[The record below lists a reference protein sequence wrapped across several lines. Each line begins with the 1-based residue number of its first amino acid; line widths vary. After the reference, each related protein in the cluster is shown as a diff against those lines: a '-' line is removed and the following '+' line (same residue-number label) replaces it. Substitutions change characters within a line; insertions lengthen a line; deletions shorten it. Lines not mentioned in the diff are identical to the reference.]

1 MERQAEKSDRGFGVR
16 AALLAIVPILA
27 TGCASERSAYV
38 VGPERSGSSYS
49 EQRSYFTIT
58 VREGDSLSK
67 IAVRYATTVASLS
80 RLNDLNE
87 TRPIYPGQVLRVP
100 APPHNTVASVP
111 LPQPRPRP
119 AFEAPHDIPT
129 PRPRPD
135 QSSANVTPEQT
146 AAANGGGESWLSW
159 WPKADGAPASDT
171 ETAKFIWPVQG
182 RIIEGF
188 GLGTHGER
196 NDGIN
201 IATEE
206 GTPIRAAASGT
217 VTYTGN
223 ELKDYGNLVLI
234 RHGDGYVTAYAHA
247 ASIRVARGDH
257 VEKGQI
263 IGTAGETGD
272 VDSPQLHFEI
282 RHGVQAVDP
291 KRYLVADR
299 AS

>member
-27 TGCASERSAYV
+27 AGCATEHPAYI
-38 VGPERSGSSYS
+38 VGSDRSGSSYS
-49 EQRSYFTIT
+49 DQRSYLTIT

-119 AFEAPHDIPT
+119 AFEAPHDPPT

-135 QSSANVTPEQT
+135 HSSANVTPERT
-146 AAANGGGESWLSW
+146 AAANGDGRSWWSW
-159 WPKADGAPASDT
+159 WPKANGEAADDAG
-171 ETAKFIWPVQG
+171 TAKFIWPVQG

-188 GLGTHGER
+188 GRGSHGER

-206 GTPIRAAASGT
+206 GAPIRAAASGT

-234 RHGDGYVTAYAHA
+234 RHDDGYVTAYAHA
-247 ASIRVARGDH
+247 ASIRVARGDR
-257 VEKGQI
+257 VEKGEI
-263 IGTAGETGD
+263 IATAGETGD
-272 VDSPQLHFEI
+272 VDRPQLHFEI
-282 RHGVQAVDP
+282 RYGVQAVDP
-291 KRYLVADR
+291 ERYLVADR